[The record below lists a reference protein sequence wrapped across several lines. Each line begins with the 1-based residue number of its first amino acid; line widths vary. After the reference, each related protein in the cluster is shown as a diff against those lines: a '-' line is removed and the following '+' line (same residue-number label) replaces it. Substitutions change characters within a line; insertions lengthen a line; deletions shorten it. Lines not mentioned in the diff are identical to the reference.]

1 MRTTKVMAFSVPP
14 ELEDEIQKHARAEH
28 RTISEYLREA
38 VRQYMDL
45 REFERT
51 QKAVSKRLKKKGRKP
66 GDVETVLSS
75 LRKRR

>member
-1 MRTTKVMAFSVPP
+1 MRTTRVMAFSVPP
-14 ELEDEIQKHARAEH
+14 EFENEIQKHARAEH

-45 REFERT
+45 KEFEQTR
-51 QKAVSKRLKKKGRKP
+51 KAVSKRLKKKGRKSS
-66 GDVETVLSS
+66 DVALAVAQ

>member
-14 ELEDEIQKHARAEH
+14 EFEDEIQKHAKAEH

-38 VRQYMDL
+38 VRQYMDQK
-45 REFERT
+45 EFERT
-51 QKAVSKRLKKKGRKP
+51 QKSVSKRLKKKGRKP
-66 GDVETVLSS
+66 ADVEAVLSS